1 MKYYITDFGAKSD
14 SGICTKQIQ
23 NAIDKCFLSGG
34 GEVVVPGG
42 RFLTGGLRLRSNIAL
57 HLMENAVLAGSV
69 NPEDYLTY
77 LDDEIE
83 PISEEELTK
92 TVDTAMPEAKNSRS
106 VVPYSRWNNAVIRAI
121 NAENIAIIGEK
132 NSFIDG
138 QNCFD
143 ELGEEKY
150 RGPHGINMWHCKNV
164 KLSGYTLKDS
174 GNWAHAIQNSKFIE
188 VKGITVLGGHDGFDV
203 RTCDEVMIENCEFH
217 SGDDAI
223 AGFDNINVTI
233 RNCILNS
240 SCSALRFGGTNVLVE
255 NCETVSPNKYGFRGN
270 LFYEQKM
277 ARAATDEKCRHN
289 CINAFLYY
297 CDYRAKIRE
306 TPGNILIR
314 NCRFLNVDSV
324 FMQAFGHVWARNR
337 ALDNIMFENCIF
349 EGVSLPISLGC
360 PENEPITFKMKNCKI
375 AARADAC
382 DTPVAEANN
391 FRDIIFENVEL
402 SGYDPARIIY
412 CTEGNISIEGSSA
425 LTTEKTEKLIRIGN

>member
-1 MKYYITDFGAKSD
+1 MKYYITDFGAMPD

-42 RFLTGGLRLRSNIAL
+42 RFLTGGLRLRSNVTL

-188 VKGITVLGGHDGFDV
+188 VKGIKVLGGHDGFDV

-233 RNCILNS
+233 RNCVLNS

-270 LFYEQKM
+270 LSYEQKI
-277 ARAATDEKCRHN
+277 ARAETDEKCRHN
-289 CINAFLYY
+289 CVNAFLYY

-314 NCRFLNVDSV
+314 NCRFFNVDSV

-402 SGYDPARIIY
+402 SGYDAAKIIY
-412 CTEGNISIEGSSA
+412 CTEGNISIEGSSD
-425 LTTEKTEKLIRIGN
+425 LTTEKTEKLIRIGI